1 MKLTRQ
7 SVLAASSLIIGGFL
21 GASALVAAAANW
33 TNAPANPPSN
43 NVLAP
48 INVGFNGNTTIQE
61 KLDSL
66 QIDGGLGVVGNLIAP
81 NLIVSTSTSNSVVSA
96 GYFLTAADSTG
107 KVKWSA
113 PSAAAQECG
122 SDGRMGTV
130 SDGNINDWGSSGG
143 GDTIEYY
150 CRSHVIRICLGKEAC
165 TWRTT
170 GITSDDS
177 HTCGD
182 NTHLKTGTAGYSA
195 WAYAPAS
202 LCAGSSPCVQSNF
215 NLGVGGKGQVM
226 AYNKSTSEF
235 YTCSASR
242 QKGIIDETG
251 QIVKGVAVQ

>member
-7 SVLAASSLIIGGFL
+7 SVLAASSLVIGGFL

-33 TNAPANPPSN
+33 TSAPANPPSN

-81 NLIVSTSTSNSVVSA
+81 NLIVSTSTSNPTVA
-96 GYFLTAADSTG
+96 TGYFLTAVDGTG

-122 SDGRMGTV
+122 ADGRMGAV
-130 SDGNINDWGSSGG
+130 PDGSINDWGSSGG
-143 GDTIEYY
+143 GDSLQYY
-150 CRSHVIRICLGKEAC
+150 CRNHVIRICLGKEAC
-165 TWRTT
+165 SWRTA
-170 GITSDDS
+170 GIASDDS

-182 NTHLKTGTAGYSA
+182 NTHLKIGTSGYGN

-226 AYNKSTSEF
+226 AYNTGSSKF
-235 YTCSASR
+235 YTCNASR

-251 QIVKGVAVQ
+251 QIVMGAAVQ